1 MQKIILIVFLLVNLP
16 FLLSANDEELR
27 IKYGIYTD
35 YSLNAHIADFRKI
48 PDCPSCSPGYKS
60 GFGTGLGGGLVVDFP
75 LSNVFTFSLR
85 ADYYNLSGLL
95 KSTEGTTLIMSGK
108 AVAGEFEHSIDAN
121 LGSLGLKPTL
131 KINPFGNFYLNL
143 GAHGGYLLMKDYS
156 QIERITKPTDA
167 ATFLDKDGKGTEKRT
182 RNEFS
187 GSLKDGTKLYLS
199 VFGGI
204 SYEFWLGDNFILE
217 PEISYFYGLSDIVDS
232 PTVPK
237 WQVQSIQAGIALKY
251 SPKEKREK
259 IETIKRQY
267 FVDTIKVVKL
277 YEGDTKIVRGD
288 EIIKT
293 ELIETDNELI
303 KNINTYRTDTL
314 YLKKDFKLDGNI
326 TAVGVDKDGNEIPN
340 PIFKIEEFVSNRLD
354 PLLNYVFFEDNSS
367 DFREVYKYLQ
377 PEETSKFHV
386 ENLFMETTMDIYY
399 NMLNIVGERLT
410 KYPDAN
416 ITLVGCNSNI
426 GVEKGNTSL
435 SQKRAET
442 VRDYLI
448 NNWKIA
454 DNRIKIESR
463 NLSAKASTPI
473 DEPDKT
479 AENRRVEI
487 YSDDYRILEPVFIEK
502 IDRTANP
509 PIVRFKATAEAEAG
523 LKSWQIT
530 ATQNSDSKNKFTESG
545 AEIIPEKVDWA
556 LEEFQKIIPKSPEPI
571 VYNLDLVDNKGNK
584 KSIENQTLPIE
595 VITLKSKRI
604 NRVGDYE
611 IEKFSLI
618 LFDFDKSTVESA
630 NQRIVD
636 FISKRIKKESILE
649 ISGFT
654 DRTGNADY
662 NRKLS
667 GRRAD
672 ATKNAL
678 KRADA
683 TVQGVGEDKLLYN
696 NDVPEGRFYC
706 RTVQIIVKT
715 PIE

>member
-1 MQKIILIVFLLVNLP
+1 MQKIILFVFLLVNLP
-16 FLLSANDEELR
+16 LLLSANDEELR
-27 IKYGIYTD
+27 IKYGVYAD
-35 YSLNAHIADFRKI
+35 YSLNAHFADFRKI

-60 GFGTGLGGGLVVDFP
+60 GLGAGLGGGLVVDFP

-85 ADYYNLSGLL
+85 ADYYNLNGLL
-95 KSTEGTTLIMSGK
+95 KSTEGTTLIMGGK

-167 ATFLDKDGKGTEKRT
+167 ATFLDKDGKDTEKRT

-187 GSLKDGTKLYLS
+187 GTLKDATKLYLS

-204 SYEFWLGDNFILE
+204 SYEFRLGDNFILE
-217 PEISYFYGLSDIVDS
+217 PEISYFFGLSDIVDS

-237 WQVQSIQAGIALKY
+237 WQVQSFQAGIALKY
-251 SPKEKREK
+251 SPKIKPKVIEGYKKEIIIDTVIVPSDVFAFKNFSTGKEYSKIRTEKSELTITT
-259 IETIKRQY
+259 IETISR
-267 FVDTIKVVKL
+267 VDTVF
-277 YEGDTKIVRGD
+277 
-288 EIIKT
+288 
-293 ELIETDNELI
+293 IE
-303 KNINTYRTDTL
+303 
-314 YLKKDFKLDGNI
+314 KKYKLDGTI
-326 TAVGVDKDGNEIPN
+326 TAFGVDKDGIEIPN

-377 PEETSKFHV
+377 PEETSKFRV

-399 NMLNIVGERLT
+399 NMLNIIGERLT
-410 KYPDAN
+410 KYPTAN

-426 GVEKGNTSL
+426 GVEKGNTNL

-442 VRDYLI
+442 VRDYLV

-454 DNRIKIESR
+454 ANRIKIESR
-463 NLSAKASTPI
+463 NLSEKASTPI

-487 YSDDYRILEPVFIEK
+487 YSDDYRIIEPVFIEK

-509 PIVRFKATAEAEAG
+509 PIVRFKATATAEAG

-530 ATQNSDSKNKFTESG
+530 ATQSSDSKNKFVESG
-545 AEIIPEKVDWA
+545 ANEIPTKVDWA

-683 TVQGVGEDKLLYN
+683 TVQGVGEDTLLYN

-715 PIE
+715 PVE